1 MNDTGYNLRSMRA
14 ENKKLLLRL
23 LGAQGPMSRKALAEA
38 AQLTP
43 AAVSKLCTELI
54 VEGRIAETAPAET
67 AGAGRRE
74 IPLRLCLQEKLI
86 LGVNAETT
94 QISYAL
100 CTLSGQLRALL
111 QTPFTTSTAAVLKTA
126 QGFLAAHAVDPEALF
141 AVGVCVVG
149 AVGTGSYGLWDAQ
162 AIRAAFE
169 AAFRRP
175 VAVENNVKAFALGQ
189 AHLRPAGKGATLF
202 FKWGPGVGSAILSNG
217 TVLSGAESGLA
228 EIGHYIVR
236 PDGKPCRCGRRGC
249 LEAEAAVNGVP
260 SPAVIDTVALAL
272 ANTAT
277 ILEADGVVFFGTQFA
292 DPAVA
297 EALKARILHYN
308 STLPPAAVL
317 TAPENDRLAY
327 IGPAALCAER
337 FFFV

>member
-23 LGAQGPMSRKALAEA
+23 LAAQGPMSRKALAEA
-38 AQLTP
+38 TQLTP

-54 VEGRIAETAPAET
+54 AEGRVAETPPSET

-74 IPLRLCLQEKLI
+74 IPLRLCLREHCI

-94 QISYAL
+94 QITFAICDL
-100 CTLSGQLRALL
+100 AGQLHALL
-111 QTPFTTSTAAVLKTA
+111 QTPFIADPGAVAATART
-126 QGFLAAHAVDPEALF
+126 FLAAHAVAPETLF

-149 AVGTGSYGLWDAQ
+149 AVQSGSYGLWDAQ
-162 AIRAAFE
+162 AVRAAFE
-169 AAFRRP
+169 TALGRP
-175 VAVENNVKAFALGQ
+175 VAVENNVKAFALSQ
-189 AHLRPAGKGATLF
+189 ARLRSAGKGATLF
-202 FKWGPGVGSAILSNG
+202 FKWGPGVGSAILSDG
-217 TVLSGAESGLA
+217 AVLSGAESGLA

-249 LEAEAAVNGVP
+249 LEAEAAVNGAP
-260 SPAVIDTVALAL
+260 SAAVIDTVALAL

-277 ILEADGVVFFGTQFA
+277 ILAADGIVFFGAQFA
-292 DPAVA
+292 DPAVGD
-297 EALKARILHYN
+297 ALRARILHYN
-308 STLPPAAVL
+308 STLPAAAII
-317 TAPENDRLAY
+317 TAPENDRLGY
-327 IGPAALCAER
+327 LGPAALCAER

>member
-54 VEGRIAETAPAET
+54 AEGRIAETAPAET

-111 QTPFTTSTAAVLKTA
+111 QTPFTTGTAAVLKTA

-141 AVGVCVVG
+141 AVGVCIVG

-169 AAFRRP
+169 AAFCRP
-175 VAVENNVKAFALGQ
+175 VA
-189 AHLRPAGKGATLF
+189 
-202 FKWGPGVGSAILSNG
+202 
-217 TVLSGAESGLA
+217 
-228 EIGHYIVR
+228 
-236 PDGKPCRCGRRGC
+236 
-249 LEAEAAVNGVP
+249 
-260 SPAVIDTVALAL
+260 
-272 ANTAT
+272 
-277 ILEADGVVFFGTQFA
+277 
-292 DPAVA
+292 
-297 EALKARILHYN
+297 
-308 STLPPAAVL
+308 
-317 TAPENDRLAY
+317 
-327 IGPAALCAER
+327 
-337 FFFV
+337 

>member
-1 MNDTGYNLRSMRA
+1 MNDTGYNLRSMRT

-23 LGAQGPMSRKALAEA
+23 LAAQGPMSRKALAEA
-38 AQLTP
+38 AHLTP
-43 AAVSKLCTELI
+43 AAVSKLCTALI
-54 VEGRIAETAPAET
+54 EEGRIAETSPAEA

-74 IPLRLCLQEKLI
+74 IPLQLCLQAHCI
-86 LGVNAETT
+86 LAVNAETT
-94 QISYAL
+94 QITYAL
-100 CTLSGQLRALL
+100 CDLSGRLRALL
-111 QTPFTTSTAAVLKTA
+111 QTPFTTDTDAVLATA
-126 QGFLAAHAVDPEALF
+126 QGFLSAHAVPPETLF
-141 AVGVCVVG
+141 AVGICVVG
-149 AVGTGSYGLWDAQ
+149 AVNSGSYSLWDAQ
-162 AIRAAFE
+162 AVRAKFE
-169 AAFRRP
+169 AAFGRP
-175 VAVENNVKAFALGQ
+175 VAVENNVKAFALSQ
-189 AHLRPAGKGATLF
+189 ALRGAAGKGATLF

-217 TVLSGAESGLA
+217 AVLSGAESGLA

-249 LEAEAAVNGVP
+249 LEAEAAVNGAP

-277 ILEADGVVFFGTQFA
+277 ILAADSIVLFGTQFS

-297 EALKARILHYN
+297 DALRARILYYHA
-308 STLPPAAVL
+308 TLPAAAVFI
-317 TAPENDRLAY
+317 APENDRLGY